1 MSASGAFT
9 VGVGDHGSDVGRD
22 GGADVLS
29 HDESDGGIEAGNAG
43 TSVVLKNN
51 QGFTGAAFKDGT
63 SPLGPLNSFVLS
75 FKDYTLSFWGADAD
89 GLPVFSDEGNINGVD
104 IDYDDDVIVL
114 N

>member
-1 MSASGAFT
+1 
-9 VGVGDHGSDVGRD
+9 
-22 GGADVLS
+22 
-29 HDESDGGIEAGNAG
+29 
-43 TSVVLKNN
+43 N

-75 FKDYTLSFWGADAD
+75 FKDYTLSFWGADAG